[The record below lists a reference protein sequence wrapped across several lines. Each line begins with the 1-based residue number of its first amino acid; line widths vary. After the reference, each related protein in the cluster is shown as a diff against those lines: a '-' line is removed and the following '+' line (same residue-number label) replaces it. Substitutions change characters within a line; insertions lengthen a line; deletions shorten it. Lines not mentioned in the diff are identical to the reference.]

1 MDKNNRNR
9 KNSVRGNNV
18 NLGNCPEGLHLQFNL
33 PAFIRHIFC
42 YLSCSRENSREIMFM
57 NIYIYIYIPSRIKRT
72 EFLFP
77 FSHARNTNLYREEII
92 QTLRQINTESIYL
105 F

>member
-18 NLGNCPEGLHLQFNL
+18 NLGNCQEGLHLQFNL

-57 NIYIYIYIPSRIKRT
+57 NIYIYIYIYQAELREQNFFFLSLTQETRT
-72 EFLFP
+72 CTGKKLF
-77 FSHARNTNLYREEII
+77 RRYDK
-92 QTLRQINTESIYL
+92 
-105 F
+105 